1 MEFRRWY
8 AQLHSGGGDG
18 QAVAA
23 AAAAAMSPLNLDEI
37 IDVLLANGMMT
48 PRSYFLCCWLI

>member
-23 AAAAAMSPLNLDEI
+23 AAAAAAAAAMSPLNLDEI
-37 IDVLLANGMMT
+37 INVLLANGMMT
-48 PRSYFLCCWLI
+48 PRS